1 MGTFEGSDR
10 RPFPA
15 QRRLSEEQKP
25 EMTDKQKAYYH
36 DRIAAWKDF
45 KQSPIG
51 DACLKVAEAKMQELM
66 DLLAAPAIDVYRT
79 LGLPPS
85 EATEVRA
92 EIRGQYKVWHD
103 ILHEQEVFFEGLA
116 RMQVEKTA
124 REVAKG
130 GLAVPPGAG
139 KIVTP

>member
-25 EMTDKQKAYYH
+25 EMNEKQKAYYH

-51 DACLKVAEAKMQELM
+51 DACLKVAAAKMQELM
-66 DLLAAPAIDVYRT
+66 DFLAAPALDLSRT
-79 LGLPPS
+79 FGLPPS
-85 EATEVRA
+85 EANEVRA
-92 EIRGQYKVWHD
+92 EIRGQYKVWYD
-103 ILHEQEVFFEGLA
+103 ILHEQEIFFEALA
-116 RMQVEKTA
+116 RMQVEETA
-124 REVAKG
+124 RQVGKR
-130 GLAVPPGAG
+130 GLAVPPSAG
-139 KIVTP
+139 KIVAP